1 VTDVTKTSE
10 PDLGNPEVFDERVP
24 RSNRVALMAILV
36 GFLAVLAAM
45 IGAQFLDRSGEPIG
59 EAADAVYDACA
70 TAREALQSL
79 GLLDEEVDNS
89 ALADRIDT
97 ETAVLREMV
106 AAFDA
111 ADTGNSAGQE
121 ALDSWIADWKA
132 LLDARDA
139 AAARIREGVRPS
151 AWLPPEKVGKAKAI
165 DGRMDEYARREDV
178 RNCTTDVL
186 EADNLSGQRFYRP
199 IDE

>member
-1 VTDVTKTSE
+1 MSDVTNAGETDHGNREVLDE
-10 PDLGNPEVFDERVP
+10 PAP
-24 RSNRVALMAILV
+24 RSNRVALMVILV

-59 EAADAVYDACA
+59 EAADAVHDACA
-70 TAREALQSL
+70 TAREALQAL
-79 GLLDEEVDNS
+79 GLLDEEVDNP
-89 ALADRIDT
+89 ALADRIDA

-111 ADTGNSAGQE
+111 ADAGNAAGQE
-121 ALDSWIADWKA
+121 AFDSWIADWKA

-139 AAARIREGVRPS
+139 AAGRIREGVRPS

-178 RNCTTDVL
+178 GNCTTDVL
-186 EADNLSGQRFYRP
+186 EADNLYGQRFYRP
-199 IDE
+199 IDN